1 MERQDIMEPKIM
13 EINLEQQKLISTPLR
28 VKIIYLLSEE
38 AMTAKQVADE
48 LGKTAGSI
56 HYHIQQLYKGGILE
70 LVETRENKGII
81 EKYYL
86 SKATHFNL
94 NTNDPARKGIRT
106 KGISLEFTDEELQE
120 FEEEYDNLLEK
131 WLKKTVAHKEGRT
144 SFSLSLEFKKELTG
158 EDV

>member
-1 MERQDIMEPKIM
+1 MEPKIM

-38 AMTAKQVADE
+38 TMTAKQVADE
-48 LGKTAGSI
+48 LGKTPGSI

-70 LVETRENKGII
+70 LAETRENKGIV
-81 EKYYL
+81 EKYYR

-94 NTNDPARKGIRT
+94 NIKDPARKGIRT
-106 KGISLEFTDEELQE
+106 KGISLEFTDEELKE

-144 SFSLSLEFKKELTG
+144 SFTVSLELKKDLTG
-158 EDV
+158 EDVQ

>member
-1 MERQDIMEPKIM
+1 MEPRIM

-28 VKIIYLLSEE
+28 VKIIYLLSEQI
-38 AMTAKQVADE
+38 MTAKQVADE

-70 LVETRENKGII
+70 LAETRENKGIV
-81 EKYYL
+81 EKYYR

-94 NTNDPARKGIRT
+94 NTNDPARKGIHT
-106 KGISLEFTDEELQE
+106 KGISMEFTGDELRE
-120 FEEEYDNLLEK
+120 FEEEYDSLLEK
-131 WLKKTVAHKEGRT
+131 WLKRTVAHKEGRSSYT
-144 SFSLSLEFKKELTG
+144 LSLEFKRHLNG